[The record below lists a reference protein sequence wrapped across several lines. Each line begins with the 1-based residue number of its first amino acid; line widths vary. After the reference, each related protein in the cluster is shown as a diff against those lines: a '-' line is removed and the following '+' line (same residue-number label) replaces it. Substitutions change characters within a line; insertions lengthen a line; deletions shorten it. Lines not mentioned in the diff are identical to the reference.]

1 MTLQLHRPDGQGG
14 LEPRTVRDQNWRNQ
28 LRSRRW
34 GSALPGSRLPDLKNV
49 EMNPTS
55 TFRAVLFWVA
65 LGALTFGLLIVGY
78 GTGFWHFGG

>member
-14 LEPRTVRDQNWRNQ
+14 LQPRTVQDQNWRNQ

-34 GSALPGSRLPDLKNV
+34 GSRLPGGQLPGLANP

-55 TFRAVLFWVA
+55 TLRSVLFWVVLA
-65 LGALTFGLLIVGY
+65 ALTFGLLVAGY
-78 GTGFWHFGG
+78 GTGFWRFGG